1 MKCYLGDVTDDNLR
15 HRKMH
20 EVSTWANRLRLCGLF
35 RPGFDKQLFDCKIN
49 EGAQPRRM
57 NRADGQTIE
66 N

>member
-1 MKCYLGDVTDDNLR
+1 
-15 HRKMH
+15 MH
-20 EVSTWANRLRLCGLF
+20 EALVRAERHLLCGVF
-35 RPGFDKQLFDCKIN
+35 HSGFDKQLFDCKID

>member
-1 MKCYLGDVTDDNLR
+1 MKCYLGDVTGDNLR

-20 EVSTWANRLRLCGLF
+20 EALVRAERHLLCGVF
-35 RPGFDKQLFDCKIN
+35 HSGFDKQLFDCKID